1 MIHYRD
7 IEQEYRKLDEIMNS
21 NTIEK
26 KKNPVDHTDRM
37 DFLQDFF
44 RFIHEKLLKIKIQN
58 QARTFFFNQLHN
70 LCLTF
75 IKVKSKENTMIVP
88 LEKTSELKINSVTY
102 LSCLSKMLQVKH
114 SFYLYL
120 GSTSNDKFDTEMGR

>member
-1 MIHYRD
+1 
-7 IEQEYRKLDEIMNS
+7 
-21 NTIEK
+21 
-26 KKNPVDHTDRM
+26 
-37 DFLQDFF
+37 
-44 RFIHEKLLKIKIQN
+44 
-58 QARTFFFNQLHN
+58 
-70 LCLTF
+70 
-75 IKVKSKENTMIVP
+75 MIVP